1 MMERITNVV
10 PCTSQEWPSVNFIVY
25 TSKKKVCHSE
35 TICFDFSLWSWA
47 RIYFLALST
56 YIIEIVSIILSTPS
70 SYIFPL
76 HIGLIRH
83 VDKIT
88 ALLFYFT
95 IIRARVYT
103 CIFKMPVNTDSCNLI
118 CKLLIDRSLRFC
130 LNIYQIYMR
139 LTEDFL
145 WRIKTDYTINITL
158 FLILY
163 IYIYSSVLR
172 FFRWNQTVFSEF
184 NNGFG

>member
-1 MMERITNVV
+1 
-10 PCTSQEWPSVNFIVY
+10 
-25 TSKKKVCHSE
+25 
-35 TICFDFSLWSWA
+35 
-47 RIYFLALST
+47 
-56 YIIEIVSIILSTPS
+56 
-70 SYIFPL
+70 
-76 HIGLIRH
+76 
-83 VDKIT
+83 
-88 ALLFYFT
+88 
-95 IIRARVYT
+95 
-103 CIFKMPVNTDSCNLI
+103 MPVNTDSCNLI

-172 FFRWNQTVFSEF
+172 FFLGEIKQSFQNLTMALVKFVDKVLKIDKEY
-184 NNGFG
+184 

>member
-1 MMERITNVV
+1 MLFT
-10 PCTSQEWPSVNFIVY
+10 QA
-25 TSKKKVCHSE
+25 KKVCRSE
-35 TICFDFSLWSWA
+35 TICFDFSTWSWA
-47 RIYFLALST
+47 GIDFWALIM
-56 YIIEIVSIILSTPS
+56 YIIEIVNIILSTPS

-103 CIFKMPVNTDSCNLI
+103 CIFKMPVNKDSCNLI
-118 CKLLIDRSLRFC
+118 CKLIIDRSLRCC
-130 LNIYQIYMR
+130 LNIYQSYMR

-145 WRIKTDYTINITL
+145 WRKKTDDTINITL

-163 IYIYSSVLR
+163 IYSSVLR
-172 FFRWNQTVFSEF
+172 FSRWNQTVFSEF

>member
-1 MMERITNVV
+1 M
-10 PCTSQEWPSVNFIVY
+10 
-25 TSKKKVCHSE
+25 
-35 TICFDFSLWSWA
+35 
-47 RIYFLALST
+47 
-56 YIIEIVSIILSTPS
+56 YIIEIVNIILSTPS

-118 CKLLIDRSLRFC
+118 CKLLIDRSLRC
-130 LNIYQIYMR
+130 SLNIYQSYMR

-145 WRIKTDYTINITL
+145 WRKKTDDTINITL

-163 IYIYSSVLR
+163 IYIAAFYVFLGEIKQSFQNLTMALVKFVDKVLKIDKEYWNSVC
-172 FFRWNQTVFSEF
+172 VFTFITCNSTLQCISF
-184 NNGFG
+184 C